1 MPHAT
6 VTLVHV
12 ALVGWLRASSSRTMG
27 KAIDR
32 MSCLEAKA
40 PEDHI
45 FSVGGVANIKLAA

>member
-1 MPHAT
+1 M
-6 VTLVHV
+6 TLVHV

-45 FSVGGVANIKLAA
+45 FSVGGVANIKLAG